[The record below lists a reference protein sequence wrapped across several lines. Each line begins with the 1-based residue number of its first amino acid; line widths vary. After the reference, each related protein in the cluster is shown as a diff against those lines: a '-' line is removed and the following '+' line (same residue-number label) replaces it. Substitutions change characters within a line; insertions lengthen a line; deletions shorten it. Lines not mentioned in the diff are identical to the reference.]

1 MYNNSVV
8 YSISILEGGQTMRAF
23 IERALKAA
31 RKYTVMD
38 YGFLKITLLS
48 FGILLGAYFAQFF
61 LNYTSFLW
69 VVFIFSFLWIMYRTF
84 IKHMN

>member
-1 MYNNSVV
+1 MSK
-8 YSISILEGGQTMRAF
+8 F
-23 IERALKAA
+23 IQRLLKAA
-31 RKYTVMD
+31 RNYTVMD
-38 YGFLKITLLS
+38 YVFFKITLVS

-69 VVFIFSFLWIMYRTF
+69 VVFIVSYLWIMYRTF

>member
-1 MYNNSVV
+1 MS
-8 YSISILEGGQTMRAF
+8 EF
-23 IERALKAA
+23 IQRVLKAA

-38 YGFLKITLLS
+38 YGCLKITLLS

-61 LNYTSFLW
+61 LSYTSFLW
-69 VVFIFSFLWIMYRTF
+69 VVFIVSSLWIMYRTF

>member
-1 MYNNSVV
+1 MS
-8 YSISILEGGQTMRAF
+8 AF
-23 IERALKAA
+23 IQKALNAA

-38 YGFLKITLLS
+38 YACLKITLLS

-61 LNYTSFLW
+61 LSYTSFLW
-69 VVFIFSFLWIMYRTF
+69 VVFIVSFLWIMYRTF